1 MTITKEKIAELRA
14 VSYAA
19 TPTPW
24 RVQTDAIGGIHKG
37 TVNIEECG
45 RAIETVATYCG
56 AYEGHGKS
64 NADFIVAAVNALP
77 ELLDEIER
85 LQKDNGDLVCE
96 KVDVARALYEP
107 GGEDIPD
114 SVYISIRLID
124 QAVAVRR
131 LADTNAKVKS
141 AWEGL
146 YNERNRLWREEADRV
161 GAVKLLLEANGC
173 DCECDHHDSEHD
185 DECER
190 CLACRISWAVK

>member
-1 MTITKEKIAELRA
+1 MTAITKEKIAELRA

-85 LQKDNGDLVCE
+85 L
-96 KVDVARALYEP
+96 RANN
-107 GGEDIPD
+107 
-114 SVYISIRLID
+114 V
-124 QAVAVRR
+124 QAWA
-131 LADTNAKVKS
+131 
-141 AWEGL
+141 
-146 YNERNRLWREEADRV
+146 
-161 GAVKLLLEANGC
+161 
-173 DCECDHHDSEHD
+173 
-185 DECER
+185 ECER
-190 CLACRISWAVK
+190 QRFLAGDADIYRALNAELRQACRAALSFLEPVMVSSGFTIGGVVEELKKALGEK

>member
-1 MTITKEKIAELRA
+1 MTAITKEKIAELRA

-85 LQKDNGDLVCE
+85 LRASCVP
-96 KVDVARALYEP
+96 VA
-107 GGEDIPD
+107 GT
-114 SVYISIRLID
+114 ID
-124 QAVAVRR
+124 EITKAVRN
-131 LADTNAKVKS
+131 ADMTFER
-141 AWEGL
+141 EGGSSRH
-146 YNERNRLWREEADRV
+146 YVRECLLPSLDDV
-161 GAVKLLLEANGC
+161 GLSVVRK
-173 DCECDHHDSEHD
+173 
-185 DECER
+185 
-190 CLACRISWAVK
+190 